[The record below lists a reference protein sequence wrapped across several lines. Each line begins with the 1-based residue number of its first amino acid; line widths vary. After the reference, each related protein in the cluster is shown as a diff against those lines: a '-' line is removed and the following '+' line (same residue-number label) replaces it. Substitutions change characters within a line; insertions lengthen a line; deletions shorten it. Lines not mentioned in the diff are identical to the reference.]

1 MLRLSVFLANCL
13 MLCCYRLLFV
23 MWNMVCKST
32 LETETVT
39 ENRGLWAQM
48 LKQCKSVLKAR
59 SLGEAGEFS

>member
-1 MLRLSVFLANCL
+1 
-13 MLCCYRLLFV
+13 

-48 LKQCKSVLKAR
+48 LKQCQSVLKAR